1 MTTIIVIVVVALVF
15 FVTVCVVTL
24 MIWKRETEMRTD
36 SLRAIEQNLQE
47 MLNEMNDG
55 RQSKSWTGRH
65 EDEAEG
71 TAGKI
76 VEVSRAGSRDKTVRR
91 KSADPFAWVKAQGT
105 GDKNLKTEKEKETAE
120 DKIHKILRWTTV
132 MNDKACEEPDESTQS
147 DKGKFVL
154 AEEKEIFPAEEEKI
168 ALHEEDAVHIEE
180 AAAVKLEETA
190 AESAKPVKTAKPAE
204 TLKSAEPAEITTEP
218 TVKKPEQAE
227 EIVHPDI
234 W

>member
-1 MTTIIVIVVVALVF
+1 MENTLSFLHIKFEIILKILYNEWNCIIVEVYKKSNHYRKIQEIGEADMTTIIVIVVVALVF

-180 AAAVKLEETA
+180 AAAVT
-190 AESAKPVKTAKPAE
+190 
-204 TLKSAEPAEITTEP
+204 
-218 TVKKPEQAE
+218 
-227 EIVHPDI
+227 
-234 W
+234 